1 MWQMRHTSTAPSEN
15 YAESVKL
22 NVADGE
28 PVFIAGCRIF
38 QTVNEGADGEYRM
51 KQAS

>member
-1 MWQMRHTSTAPSEN
+1 MRHPFSSQSEN

-38 QTVNEGADGEYRM
+38 RTVNEGADGEYRM